1 LIERF
6 KLSDIQARA
15 IEMRL
20 RQLTGLE
27 QDKLRTE
34 YEEIMKVIERLRAL
48 LADVNLRV
56 ALIKEELEIREKY
69 GDERRSVIEYSGGD
83 VSIEDLI
90 ADENVVITISHAGYK
105 RTNLTEYKTQN
116 RGGVG
121 QKRQGLE
128 IKIS

>member
-1 LIERF
+1 
-6 KLSDIQARA
+6 
-15 IEMRL
+15 
-20 RQLTGLE
+20 
-27 QDKLRTE
+27 
-34 YEEIMKVIERLRAL
+34 MKVIERLRAL

-56 ALIKEELEIREKY
+56 ALIKEELIEIREKI
-69 GDERRSVIEYSGGD
+69 DERRSVIEYSGGD

-90 ADENVVITISHAGYK
+90 ADENVVITISHAGYIK

-121 QKRQGLE
+121 QKSAGLE